1 MYHFLEC
8 LFAFGCFHNKRE
20 LLMHED
26 YLALLLIDAIFFDR
40 ID

>member
-8 LFAFGCFHNKRE
+8 LFAFGCSHNNRE

-26 YLALLLIDAIFFDR
+26 CLALLLIDAVFFDR